1 MKSTEYKSIKL
12 ENDFLLAKI
21 LFWLQ
26 FTFFGGWNGIQI
38 LLQPQ
43 DLSVFVAE
51 RGVLDNFFFT
61 MSYAWKNIPLIYLIL
76 VALAVFWNYRAV
88 SLDLQY
94 INSFK
99 KRDDIGVIPYTE
111 KDNIAIFITT
121 INIVIWVLSLSFLY
135 LLPYWNMNF
144 LTDLFYN
151 ISGLDKIKEPLFI
164 LIIILT
170 ASVNLMLRI
179 QLLLFYEGGTEYSAV
194 SKFFE
199 ALRTMKTYYI
209 KVFLIILLATTL
221 SSLIYKQLILDLLL
235 KIRMAVSG
243 DFLVNFHLMVNRVD
257 VLSAIPSI
265 ILLFLVSCLFFSPLV
280 IYIYRKLVRFQ
291 YDFYKQQFIKQKM
304 KKDIDENYES
314 IIIS

>member
-221 SSLIYKQLILDLLL
+221 SSLIYKQLILVLLL
-235 KIRMAVSG
+235 KIRMAVSV
-243 DFLVNFHLMVNRVD
+243 DYLFNFHL
-257 VLSAIPSI
+257 
-265 ILLFLVSCLFFSPLV
+265 
-280 IYIYRKLVRFQ
+280 
-291 YDFYKQQFIKQKM
+291 
-304 KKDIDENYES
+304 
-314 IIIS
+314 